1 MLRGVSRYSKAS
13 THRVHSL
20 ANGVTLVFAPMP
32 HMASVSVGFWVAV
45 GGRHESAGLNG
56 VSHFI
61 EHMLF
66 KGTRRRSA
74 RQISEAV
81 EGVGGYVNAFTGE
94 EHTCYY
100 ARAPQKQFEL
110 LVDVLADM
118 LRNPLFATEEIDKE
132 RGVIKEEIAMYLDQ
146 PHHYVQEVLNA
157 ALWPEHALGRSLTG
171 TPEGLDRLRRDELKG
186 FHRMHYTGAN
196 LTISVAG
203 NLSERRL
210 LAALRPVAER
220 LAPGVRHGCEAAP
233 PLPKRP
239 GVSLITRETE
249 QTQAALGIRTCAR
262 HDPRRYALRLLN
274 AVLGENMSSRL
285 FVSLREERGLAY
297 SVGSSI
303 SFFEDAGDLVV
314 SVGLETGNLAEALK
328 LIMVE
333 LRRLTEKP
341 PGRAEFQRAV
351 DYSLG
356 QIDLGLESTES
367 RMNWL
372 GEQFLGHGRLVAPA
386 AVKRRMAQVRPDDVR
401 RVAREF
407 LRAERLS
414 LALVSP
420 LKRAGHL
427 KPLLA
432 GLAG

>member
-1 MLRGVSRYSKAS
+1 
-13 THRVHSL
+13 
-20 ANGVTLVFAPMP
+20 MP
-32 HMASVSVGFWVAV
+32 QMASVSVGFWMAV
-45 GGRHESAGLNG
+45 GGRHESLELNG

-81 EGVGGYVNAFTGE
+81 EGVGGYLNAFTSE

-100 ARAPQKQFEL
+100 ARAPHKQFEL

-118 LRNPLFATEEIDKE
+118 VRDPLFLTEDIDKE
-132 RGVIKEEIAMYLDQ
+132 RGVIKEEISMYLDQ

-157 ALWPEHALGRSLTG
+157 ALWPEHPLGRSLTG
-171 TPEGLDRLRRDELKG
+171 TPEGLDRLQKAELKD
-186 FHRMHYTGAN
+186 FHRACYTGAN

-210 LAALRPVAER
+210 MGALRPVAVR
-220 LAPGVRHGCEAAP
+220 MVPGARRAYEAAP
-233 PLPKRP
+233 PVPRRP
-239 GVSLITRETE
+239 GIRLITRDTE

-285 FVSLREERGLAY
+285 FVSLREDRGLAY
-297 SVGSSI
+297 SVGSAI

-314 SVGLETGNLAEALK
+314 SVGLETGNLPEALK
-328 LIMVE
+328 LIIAE

-341 PGRAEFQRAV
+341 PGRREFQRAL

-372 GEQFLGHGRLVAPA
+372 GEQYLGHGHLIAPA
-386 AVKRRMAQVRPDDVR
+386 ALKRRMARVRPDDVR
-401 RVAREF
+401 QVAREF
-407 LRAERLS
+407 FRAERAS

-420 LKRAGHL
+420 LKRAGRL
-427 KPLLA
+427 RLLL
-432 GLAG
+432 GELSG

>member
-1 MLRGVSRYSKAS
+1 MLRGVSRHFTAPA
-13 THRVHSL
+13 HRVHSL
-20 ANGVTLVFAPMP
+20 ANGVNLVFAPMP
-32 HMASVSVGFWVAV
+32 HMASVSVGFWMAV
-45 GGRHESAGLNG
+45 GGRHESVELNG

-81 EGVGGYVNAFTGE
+81 EGVGGYVNAFTSE

-118 LRNPLFATEEIDKE
+118 VRNPLFESSEIDKE
-132 RGVIKEEIAMYLDQ
+132 RSVIKEEIAMYLDQ

-157 ALWPEHALGRSLTG
+157 ALWPEHPLGRSLTG
-171 TPEGLDRLRRDELKG
+171 TPEGLDRLGRTELKG
-186 FHRMHYTGAN
+186 FHRTHYTGAN

-210 LAALRPVAER
+210 LAALRPVAAGMPQGTAR
-220 LAPGVRHGCEAAP
+220 PYEAAP
-233 PLPKRP
+233 PVPRRP
-239 GVSLITRETE
+239 GVRLITRDTE
-249 QTQAALGIRTCAR
+249 QTQAALGVRTCAR

-285 FVSLREERGLAY
+285 FVSLREDRGLAY

-314 SVGLETGNLAEALK
+314 SLGLETRNLPEALR
-328 LIMVE
+328 LITAEM
-333 LRRLTEKP
+333 RRLTERA
-341 PGRAEFQRAV
+341 PGRVEFQRAL

-372 GEQFLGHGRLVAPA
+372 GEQYLGHGRLVAPA
-386 AVKRRMAQVRPDDVR
+386 VLKRRMAEVRPADVR
-401 RVAREF
+401 QVAREF
-407 LRAERLS
+407 FRAGRAS

-420 LKRAGHL
+420 LKRAGQL
-427 KPLLA
+427 RPLLG
-432 GLAG
+432 GLPA